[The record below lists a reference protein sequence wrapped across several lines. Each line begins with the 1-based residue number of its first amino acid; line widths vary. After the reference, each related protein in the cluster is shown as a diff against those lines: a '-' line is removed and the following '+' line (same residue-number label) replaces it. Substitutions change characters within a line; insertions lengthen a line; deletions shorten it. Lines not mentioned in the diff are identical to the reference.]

1 MLVVFVVGGISG
13 TLLCKVFLGKALWF
27 TLIPLFIVLVD
38 LLHADITTEKEK
50 LDVIPHGH

>member
-1 MLVVFVVGGISG
+1 
-13 TLLCKVFLGKALWF
+13 LGKALWF